1 MLQCLQQKREVKK
14 MNMNILLAEDDEDI
28 VKLIK
33 LYLENESYNI
43 LWAKDGQEA
52 YEIFLNEK
60 VDLALLDI
68 MMPKM
73 NGFELTK
80 NIRAKSNIPIVIL
93 SAAHL
98 DSDKILG
105 LNLGADDYL
114 VKPFNPLELVARI
127 NAQFRRFHHLGN
139 VNSASGD
146 DGKITLGD
154 LTLDTHQLT
163 LEKNG
168 TPIALTATEYKILVM
183 LMKSPGRV
191 FTKMQIYE
199 EVNGD
204 YYANDDN
211 TMMVHISNLRDK
223 IEEDPKTPKYIK
235 TVRGLGY
242 KIERI

>member
-1 MLQCLQQKREVKK
+1 
-14 MNMNILLAEDDEDI
+14 MNFNILIAEDDEDI
-28 VKLIK
+28 VKLIR
-33 LYLENESYNI
+33 LYLENENYNI
-43 LWAKDGQEA
+43 FWAKDGQEA
-52 YEIFLNEK
+52 LEVFNREK
-60 VDLALLDI
+60 IDIALVDI
-68 MMPKM
+68 MMPRM

-80 NIRAKSNIPIVIL
+80 SIRSKSNIPIVIL

-127 NAQFRRFHHLGN
+127 NAQLRRFYHLGN
-139 VNSASGD
+139 VNSPGMSD
-146 DGKITLGD
+146 DGKIIVGE

-163 LEKNG
+163 LEKKG
-168 TPIALTATEYKILVM
+168 SPISLTATEYKILVM

-204 YYANDDN
+204 YYATDDN

-223 IEEDPKTPKYIK
+223 IEDDAKNPRYIK

-242 KIERI
+242 KIERL

>member
-1 MLQCLQQKREVKK
+1 MKFD
-14 MNMNILLAEDDEDI
+14 ILLAEDDEDI
-28 VKLIK
+28 VKLIC
-33 LYLENESYNI
+33 LYLENDNFTI
-43 LWAKDGQEA
+43 HWAKDGQEA
-52 YEIFLNEK
+52 YEVFLK
-60 VDLALLDI
+60 DKIDLALVDI
-68 MMPKM
+68 MMPRM
-73 NGFELTK
+73 NGYELTK
-80 NIRAKSNIPIVIL
+80 SIRAKSNIPIVIL

-114 VKPFNPLELVARI
+114 VKPFNPLELTARI
-127 NAQFRRFHHLGN
+127 NAQLRRFYHLGN
-139 VNSASGD
+139 VNSPNVNDES
-146 DGKITLGD
+146 KIVVGD

-168 TPIALTATEYKILVM
+168 EPISLTATEYKILVM

-204 YYANDDN
+204 YYSTDDN

-223 IEEDPKTPKYIK
+223 LEDDPKNPRYIK

-242 KIERI
+242 KIERL

>member
-1 MLQCLQQKREVKK
+1 
-14 MNMNILLAEDDEDI
+14 MNFNILLAEDDEDI
-28 VKLIK
+28 VALIR
-33 LYLENESYNI
+33 LYLENENFNI
-43 LWAKDGQEA
+43 FWAKDGQEA
-52 YEIFLNEK
+52 YETFLKEK
-60 VDLALLDI
+60 IDLALVDI

-80 NIRAKSNIPIVIL
+80 SIRAKSNIPILIL

-127 NAQFRRFHHLGN
+127 NAQLRRFCHLGN
-139 VNSASGD
+139 ANTAGVND
-146 DGKITLGD
+146 DGKITLGN

-163 LEKNG
+163 LEKRG
-168 TPIALTATEYKILVM
+168 VPISLTATEYKIMVM
-183 LMKSPGRV
+183 LMKSPGHV

-199 EVNGD
+199 EVNGE
-204 YYANDDN
+204 YYATDDN

-223 IEEDPKTPKYIK
+223 IEDDPKNPSYIK